1 MKLPQSLLDSPFF
14 QFNSFDELNRA
25 LSGVWGAAEADEAK
39 RLVKLGLLP
48 VTSVMALATMLGLNP
63 GLIWSIRHRPHRYY
77 RSFNIPKG
85 RGFRQIDAP
94 RVLLKVIQKWVSVHL
109 QRVYAAPN
117 HVYGFVPDRSH
128 VDAAVV
134 HCEAHWVFSL
144 DIADFF
150 PSTRDAQV
158 LQALQELGYTEQSAN
173 LLVAL
178 SCLRGGLAQGAPT
191 SPVLSNMCMAAVD
204 RQLETV
210 ALTHGLR
217 MTRYA
222 DDIVFS
228 GTGEPPA
235 DLEQQVRA
243 ILAGTPW
250 TVAEGKVSLDIAPA
264 RLKVHGLLVHGKTV
278 RLTKGYRNKIRAYR
292 HLMRRAAIRDEDLAT
307 VRGHIEYSRYV
318 NQVAEGRDSVT

>member
-1 MKLPQSLLDSPFF
+1 MKLPQPLLDSPFF

-25 LSGVWGAAEADEAK
+25 LSGVWAPNEADEAK
-39 RLVKLGLLP
+39 RVIELGLPP
-48 VTSVMALATMLGLNP
+48 VTSVVALATMLGLNP

-85 RGFRQIDAP
+85 RGVRQIDAP
-94 RVLLKVIQKWVSVHL
+94 RVLLKVIQKWISVHL
-109 QRVYAAPN
+109 QRVYTAPD

-134 HCEAHWVFSL
+134 HCGAHWVFSL

-150 PSTRDAQV
+150 PSTREAQV
-158 LQALQELGYTEQSAN
+158 LQAFQYLGYTEQSAD
-173 LLVAL
+173 LLAKL

-191 SPVLSNMCMAAVD
+191 SPVLSNICMAAVD
-204 RQLETV
+204 KQLATV
-210 ALTHGLR
+210 AFTHGLR
-217 MTRYA
+217 LTRYA

-228 GTGEPPA
+228 GTGDPPA
-235 DLEQQVRA
+235 DLERQIRA
-243 ILAGTPW
+243 ILAATPW

-264 RLKVHGLLVHGKTV
+264 RLKVHGLLVHGKAV

-292 HLMRRAAIRDEDLAT
+292 HLMQRAAIRDEDLTT
-307 VRGHIEYSRYV
+307 VRGHLEYSRYV
-318 NQVAEGRDSVT
+318 DQVAEAKNGTT